1 VTTSSILID
10 VFLAAVAAAAPGAVT
25 VEALSRLSA
34 AGWPRLWVFALGKA
48 ARSQSEAAVA
58 ELMRSGREIAG
69 GILVGSVDFPPPH
82 ASLAVCPGDH
92 PIPGLRSAGAA
103 MRLGEAVGQ
112 VREADVAL
120 VLLSGGAS
128 SLVAAPADGI
138 DAADVTSLFELLL
151 ASGLDIARVNAVR
164 KRFIRW
170 GGGRLAVALPG
181 AVYCLAVSDVIGD
194 DLASIAS
201 GPCVP
206 DPLRAADVR
215 RILDDAALL
224 ERLPSRMR
232 EHLDRVERGEAAET
246 PKPSAAA
253 FARVTTRIVAGN
265 RAAVE
270 AASARARVLGIESVI
285 IAPRPLTGEAS
296 DQGRRIADELL
307 AVRAGSRMK
316 GTGRAR
322 ACLLWGGETTVTLAS
337 ASGVGG
343 RCQELALAAAQR
355 LHEAGAEGVSLLA
368 AGTDGRDGP
377 TDAAGAVVD
386 ERTWAEVRRA
396 GRDPAHDL
404 RTHASYVALDA
415 AGALVRTGL
424 TDTNVGDVVVGMVGE

>member
-34 AGWPRLWVFALGKA
+34 AGWPRVWMFALGKA

-58 ELMRSGREIAG
+58 ELMRLGREIAG

-82 ASLAVCPGDH
+82 ASLAVCSGDH
-92 PIPGLRSAGAA
+92 PIPGLRSVGAA
-103 MRLGEAVGQ
+103 MRLGEAVCQ

-215 RILDDAALL
+215 RILDAAALL

-246 PKPSAAA
+246 PKPSAA
-253 FARVTTRIVAGN
+253 FARVTTRIVAAN
-265 RAAVE
+265 SAAIE
-270 AASARARVLGIESVI
+270 AASTRARALGIESVI

-296 DQGRRIADELL
+296 DQGRMIADELL
-307 AVRAGSRMK
+307 AVRAGSRME

-322 ACLLWGGETTVTLAS
+322 ACLLWGGETTVTLAG

-386 ERTWAEVRRA
+386 ERTWVAVRRA